1 MYIPN
6 KRAKEQSMKCIITAL
21 IAILVCL
28 AIMPTP
34 GCAQTICVLS
44 DTAKVRLN
52 LDVLTT
58 ALRAIDMPMLSNI
71 VGETVIADGEALSR
85 DAFLQEIS
93 TAAEGLCG
101 KVSSISHPSGEPMPP
116 LWDFDIEFS
125 SLSFQGDT
133 CTVDCRVRL
142 HRNPSSDYATETYRF
157 TRIGKQWMLTELD
170 ETLEYLAG
178 KGGKK

>member
-1 MYIPN
+1 
-6 KRAKEQSMKCIITAL
+6 MKCITFLITV
-21 IAILVCL
+21 LVCL
-28 AIMPTP
+28 AIVPMP
-34 GCAQTICVLS
+34 GFAQTVCVLS

-58 ALRAIDMPMLSNI
+58 AIRAIDMPMLSNI
-71 VGETVIADGEALSR
+71 IGETVIADGEALSR

-93 TAAEGLCG
+93 TAAEGLCT
-101 KVSSISHPSGEPMPP
+101 KAPSISHPSGEPMPP

-142 HRNPSSDYATETYRF
+142 HRNPTSDFTVETYTF
-157 TRIGKQWMLTELD
+157 TKIGKQWMLTELD
-170 ETLEYLAG
+170 ETLDYLIG